1 MQTKVRKNQISD
13 NNKFRKLGIA
23 NYIYVLKNS
32 GILMGFILLCIF
44 FTILSPA
51 FLTYSNILNVLR
63 QISINAIISFGMT
76 FTILIGGIDLSVGSV
91 LALTGTITAG
101 LIVRGVTVYVSI
113 IIGLCLG
120 ALIGLI
126 NGLLTAKL
134 RMPPFIV
141 TLAMMSISRG
151 LAYVY
156 SEGRPVR
163 VETSQFSN
171 IGNGYLGPI
180 PNPIIVMVI
189 VLILS
194 SLLLNRTRF
203 GRFVYAVG
211 GNREAARFTGINT
224 SKIELICYVICGFL
238 AGLSG
243 IVLAARMYSG
253 QPIAGQG
260 FELDAI
266 AAVVLGGTSFLGGI
280 GTIGGTILGALII
293 GILNNGL
300 NLIHISFYW
309 QLIIK
314 GIVIL
319 AALYIDMLKKAKISA
334 K

>member
-1 MQTKVRKNQISD
+1 MQVNEQKKNDISL
-13 NNKFRKLGIA
+13 NKLRDFGVV
-23 NYIYVLKNS
+23 NYIIKNS
-32 GILMGFILLCIF
+32 GILTGFVLLCIF
-44 FTILSPA
+44 FAILSPA
-51 FLTYSNILNVLR
+51 FLTMSNALNVLR
-63 QISINAIISFGMT
+63 QISINAIIAFGMT

-101 LIVRGVTVYVSI
+101 LIVFGFSIYISI
-113 IIGLCLG
+113 IIGLCIG

-126 NGLLTAKL
+126 NGFIVAKL

-151 LAYVY
+151 FAYVY
-156 SEGRPVR
+156 SEGKPIR
-163 VETSQFSN
+163 VETTHFSY

-180 PNPIIVMVI
+180 PIPIIIMAF
-189 VLILS
+189 ILFIS

-203 GRFVYAVG
+203 GRYIYAIG
-211 GNREAARFTGINT
+211 GNRDAAKFVGI
-224 SKIELICYVICGFL
+224 SIRKIELLCYVICGFL

-266 AAVVLGGTSFLGGI
+266 AAVVLGGTSFLGGV

-309 QLIIK
+309 QLIVK

-319 AALYIDMLKKAKISA
+319 AALYIDMLKKNKSTT